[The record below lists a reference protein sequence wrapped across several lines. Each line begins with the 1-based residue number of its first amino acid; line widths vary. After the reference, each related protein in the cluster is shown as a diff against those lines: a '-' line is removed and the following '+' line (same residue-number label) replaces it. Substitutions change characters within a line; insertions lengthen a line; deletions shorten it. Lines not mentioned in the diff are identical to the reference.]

1 MSKFLLSHAGPQKSY
16 LKPNKSL
23 YFGIKEKKYLTF
35 MKNPISISQGDK
47 KDKRNIWDFLNTFL
61 PRNRSVCQYITMYLF
76 DRRTK
81 NSHNKN
87 TICRR
92 KIFDYLSYPPKSYR
106 RPKSWTT
113 CHFFLPHFWMNSSS
127 SCPAFVWLFISDRRM
142 NEENFVVFSFKIFPF
157 HGEHKK

>member
-16 LKPNKSL
+16 LKPNKSIYL
-23 YFGIKEKKYLTF
+23 GIKEKNIWLLWKIKF
-35 MKNPISISQGDK
+35 QSHKM

-61 PRNRSVCQYITMYLF
+61 PIPRNRPVCHYITMYLF

-127 SCPAFVWLFISDRRM
+127 SFMSCLCLTLYLKSSYEKRKFCCLF
-142 NEENFVVFSFKIFPF
+142 F
-157 HGEHKK
+157 